1 VTASTGASQADGAA
15 PGEITAEQAAETM
28 RSKRFIALLVI
39 VAVVGIIVSLAS
51 WCFLELIY
59 QIQRELYTHL
69 PHTLGYHN
77 GPPLWWSLPVLGIA
91 GLIVA
96 LAIKRLPGRGGH
108 LPARGL
114 APGGSQTPVDLPGV
128 ILAGLATIG
137 FGLVLGPEGPLIALG
152 SGVALLTLRMARREM
167 APQVLLVVGAAGA
180 FAALSFIFA
189 SPLIAAVILIEAT
202 AIGGAR
208 LPVVLLPGLLAA
220 GIGSLLSLG
229 LGSFTGLSSSAYALG
244 PLALPSFGHPSVTEF
259 GWTIALA
266 IVVAVVTRA
275 IMTGGLATYRVVDR
289 RLVLLLPAVGLII
302 AGLAIGFSKA
312 ADKSV
317 NNVLFSGQNALP
329 GLVAHAGAWS
339 LSALLLLIV
348 FKGLAYGLSLGSFR
362 GGPTFPALF
371 LGAAAGVMASH
382 LPGFPLTPA
391 VAVGM
396 GAAFASVLRLP
407 LSAVVLATLLT
418 TKAGTGDEPLI
429 IVGVVVSYLTTLAIS
444 TRPATAAGA
453 HPAAT
458 PSDTPAAGAE
468 APAAAH
474 GPAV

>member
-1 VTASTGASQADGAA
+1 
-15 PGEITAEQAAETM
+15 M

-39 VAVVGIIVSLAS
+39 VAVVGVVVSLAS

-69 PHTLGYHN
+69 PHALGYHN
-77 GPPLWWSLPVLGIA
+77 GPPLWWSLPVLGVA
-91 GLIVA
+91 GLLVA

-114 APGGSQTPVDLPGV
+114 AVGSPQHPPDLPGV
-128 ILAGLATIG
+128 ILAGIATIAT
-137 FGLVLGPEGPLIALG
+137 GLVLGPEAPLIALG
-152 SGVALLTLRMARREM
+152 SGVALLSLRAARRKI
-167 APQVLLVVGAAGA
+167 APQALPIVGAAGA

-189 SPLIAAVILIEAT
+189 SPLIASVILIEAT

-244 PLALPSFGHPSVTEF
+244 PLTLPHFGHPSLSEF

-266 IVVAVVTRA
+266 IVVALVTRA

-312 ADKSV
+312 TDKSV
-317 NNVLFSGQNALP
+317 NNVLFSGQDALP
-329 GLVAHAGAWS
+329 GLVEHAGAWS

-348 FKGLAYGLSLGSFR
+348 FKGIAYGLSLGSFR
-362 GGPTFPALF
+362 GGPTFPAVF
-371 LGAAAGVMASH
+371 LGAAGGVMASH
-382 LPGFPLTPA
+382 LPGFPLAPA
-391 VAVGM
+391 VAVGL
-396 GAAFASVLRLP
+396 GAAVASVLRLP

-418 TKAGTGDEPLI
+418 AKAGTGDEPLI
-429 IVGVVVSYLTTLAIS
+429 IVGVVVSYVTTVAIS
-444 TRPATAAGA
+444 ARPSTVTATGA

-458 PSDTPAAGAE
+458 PGDTPAAGAE
-468 APAAAH
+468 APAPAH
-474 GPAV
+474 EPAV